1 MRDGEKGAGRRCQ
14 VADPNDPTPCE
25 GEVAAVTVVT
35 GDGREVT
42 GCVHHSARQLASLQ
56 GSRLHP
62 MAALMPWAVDVYC
75 RAAALTPFP
84 WEIGL

>member
-1 MRDGEKGAGRRCQ
+1 M
-14 VADPNDPTPCE
+14 ADPNDPTPCE

>member
-1 MRDGEKGAGRRCQ
+1 MGDRNTDAGRRCL
-14 VADPNDPTPCE
+14 VADRNDPTPCE
-25 GEVAAVTVVT
+25 GELMAVTVIT
-35 GDGREVT
+35 GDGREIT

-62 MAALMPWAVDVYC
+62 MAALMPWVVDIYC

-84 WEIGL
+84 WEVGL